1 MKMKNDNLK
10 YLIDCIDRIADDPD
24 LPEYLVRDAKTV
36 QSVVGSALSRLGH
49 LVHAPDWWEGMS
61 ARCYHNVVERGPR
74 VNSIE
79 ELASLSERELIKE
92 GNIGKKTLQEIKDFL
107 SERGY
112 VTKDMHRAATRTPYF
127 TDDF

>member
-1 MKMKNDNLK
+1 MKQPEQMKKDNLK

-24 LPEYLVRDAKTV
+24 LPEYLVKDAKTV

-74 VNSIE
+74 AVSYTH
-79 ELASLSERELIKE
+79 L
-92 GNIGKKTLQEIKDFL
+92 
-107 SERGY
+107 
-112 VTKDMHRAATRTPYF
+112 RAHET
-127 TDDF
+127 